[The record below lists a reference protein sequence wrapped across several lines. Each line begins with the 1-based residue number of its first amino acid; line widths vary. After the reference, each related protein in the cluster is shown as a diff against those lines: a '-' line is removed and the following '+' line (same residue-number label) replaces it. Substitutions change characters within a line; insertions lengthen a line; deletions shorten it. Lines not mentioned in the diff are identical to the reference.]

1 MASLL
6 ISQVRKT
13 SRDRPARL
21 ARSSRVS
28 PAKAR
33 PARNKFPVS
42 FGSDMVKF
50 SLNQYDKHH
59 TAHRVE

>member
-1 MASLL
+1 MLSLET
-6 ISQVRKT
+6 SQLRST
-13 SRDRPARL
+13 SRDSPARL

-42 FGSDMVKF
+42 FGNDMVKF
-50 SLNQYDKHH
+50 SSMELK
-59 TAHRVE
+59 TSI